1 MASSK
6 PPAGSPD
13 YFRARAQEAR
23 DMAQRS
29 RTAKA
34 QDNWADI
41 ARHWE
46 EMAEKATR
54 FERGDSKS
62 GGGRV

>member
-6 PPAGSPD
+6 PPPGSPD
-13 YFRARAQEAR
+13 YFRARAEEAR

-29 RTAKA
+29 RTTKA

-46 EMAEKATR
+46 EMAEKAIS
-54 FERGDSKS
+54 FEQRDPKS
-62 GGGRV
+62 GGGRA